1 MKCPMCNKGTVKA
14 ADVEIS
20 ERVAGHTFTA
30 TIRGERCAACG
41 EVFYPGPAVEAFE
54 IAVARALTSTDEAG
68 GETFKYARKAMG
80 IRAEDLAN
88 LLGVARET
96 ISRWETGT
104 HPIDSAA
111 LAVLALMVKDAAQ
124 GSTATL
130 DALRARREA
139 KPLSKRV
146 ALTLAS

>member
-1 MKCPMCNKGTVKA
+1 MKCPMCTKGTVEA
-14 ADVEIS
+14 ADVELS

-54 IAVARALTSTDEAG
+54 IAVARALTSTDEAS

-88 LLGVARET
+88 LLGVTRET
-96 ISRWETGT
+96 ISRWETGK

-146 ALTLAS
+146 ELKLAS